1 MTEQIDNQLLLLL
14 GEIKGQ
20 LKAVQDQITASSEST
35 NKRIDDLSQA
45 VDRRI
50 DDHQRSNETRFTNL
64 QGQITSVGDRVKTV
78 ETNNKPFNKKGLVV
92 STGSAAIIVALIETT
107 KTLISQ

>member
-1 MTEQIDNQLLLLL
+1 MTQPIDNQLLLLL

-20 LKAVQDQITASSEST
+20 LKAVQDQIAASSEST

-50 DDHQRSNETRFTNL
+50 DDHQRSNETRFTHL
-64 QGQITSVGDRVKTV
+64 QGQIVSVGDPVKTV
-78 ETNNKPFNKKGLVV
+78 EMNSKPFNKKGLAVNA
-92 STGSAAIIVALIETT
+92 GSAAIIVALIETT
-107 KTLISQ
+107 RALMSH